1 MLRTS
6 RFVASLGERW
16 ERFPAV
22 ARFSRFSSKR
32 MASSTCCRRWYRMAA
47 VWTSPLGAVAG
58 ALPSDN
64 GRASPAS
71 CAIRSSS
78 S

>member
-32 MASSTCCRRWYRMAA
+32 MACRRWYRMAA